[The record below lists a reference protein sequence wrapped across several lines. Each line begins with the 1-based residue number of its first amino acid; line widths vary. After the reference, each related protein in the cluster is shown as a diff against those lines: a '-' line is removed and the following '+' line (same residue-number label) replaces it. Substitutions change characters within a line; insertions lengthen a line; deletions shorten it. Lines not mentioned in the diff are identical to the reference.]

1 MGERDTTDRREKEPN
16 DEVLL
21 SVRNL
26 EKHYPVQKGILGRE
40 VGVVRAVDGVSFDVR
55 RGDAFGVVGE
65 SGCGKS
71 TLAHTLLRLEE
82 PTGGAAFFEGD
93 DVTEYDD
100 AELRDFRRKAQV
112 IFQDPDSSFDPRMS
126 VGDSIEEPLRVQGM
140 SDPDRRRSIVADLL
154 ERVGLSAEDARRYPH
169 ELSGGQKQR
178 VGLARALSVNPD
190 LLVADEPVSALD
202 VSTQAEILSLIDDL
216 RADYGLTVLVI
227 SHDISV
233 IEAVCDR
240 VGVMYVGEMVEKGP
254 AEAVLNEP
262 AHPYTR
268 ALLESIPTPDPSSGG
283 PSAPLEGEVPDPANP
298 PSGCRFHPRCPEVI
312 PSESGV
318 NSDELA
324 AVIRFRSRLSDSPEA
339 VVETA
344 QSADDTEE
352 AREALGL
359 PRPDDASADR
369 ALGDAVDSLIE
380 GNAEE
385 AFEALSEEFGTPCE
399 SEEPSDYTV
408 DGSEE
413 HVASCLL
420 HDERFEG

>member
-1 MGERDTTDRREKEPN
+1 MNGDGKADRKPN
-16 DEVLL
+16 DDALL

-26 EKHYPVQKGILGRE
+26 EKHYPVEKGVLGRE

-55 RGDAFGVVGE
+55 RGEAFGVVGE

-82 PTGGAAFFEGD
+82 PTGGAVFFDGD

-100 AELRDFRRKAQV
+100 AELRRFRRRAQV

-126 VGDSIEEPLRVQGM
+126 VGDSVEEPLRVQGM
-140 SDPDRRRSIVADLL
+140 SDHGRRRRIVADLL
-154 ERVGLSAEDARRYPH
+154 ERVGLSADDARRYPH

-216 RADYGLTVLVI
+216 RTEHGLTVVVI

-233 IEAVCDR
+233 VEAVCDR

-254 AEAVLNEP
+254 TEAVLDEP

-268 ALLESIPTPDPSSGG
+268 ALLASVPKPDPSGG
-283 PSAPLEGEVPDPANP
+283 PTATLKGEVPDPANP

-312 PSESGV
+312 PSEADGM
-318 NSDELA
+318 NSEELA
-324 AVIRFRSRLSDSPEA
+324 AVIRFRGRLSDSPEA
-339 VVETA
+339 VVE
-344 QSADDTEE
+344 SARSGDGAEE

-359 PRPDDASADR
+359 PRLDYTRADA
-369 ALGDAVDSLIE
+369 ALGEVVESLVEGDAD
-380 GNAEE
+380 E
-385 AFEALSEEFGTPCE
+385 ALETLSEEFGTPCD
-399 SEEPSDYTV
+399 SEVPAEYTV
-408 DGSEE
+408 DESEG

-420 HDERFEG
+420 HDERFGG

>member
-1 MGERDTTDRREKEPN
+1 MGESDTRDRRGEEPD

-26 EKHYPVQKGILGRE
+26 EKHYPVEKGVLGRE

-55 RGDAFGVVGE
+55 RGGAFGVVGE

-82 PTGGAAFFEGD
+82 PTGGRVFFDGE
-93 DVTEYDD
+93 DVTEYDE
-100 AELRDFRRKAQV
+100 AELRSFRRKTQV

-140 SDPDRRRSIVADLL
+140 SDADRRRSIVADLL
-154 ERVGLSAEDARRYPH
+154 ERVGLSADDARRYPH

-216 RADYGLTVLVI
+216 RVEHGLTVIVI

-254 AEAVLNEP
+254 AEAVLDEP

-268 ALLESIPTPDPSSGG
+268 ALLASVPTPDPSSGG
-283 PSAPLEGEVPDPANP
+283 PSAPLEGEVPDPADP
-298 PSGCRFHPRCPEVI
+298 PSGCRFHPRCPDVI
-312 PSESGV
+312 PSDPGV
-318 NSDELA
+318 KSDELA
-324 AVIRFRSRLSDSPEA
+324 AVIRFRSRLSDSPGA

-344 QSADDTEE
+344 KAADDAEE
-352 AREALGL
+352 VRDALGL
-359 PRPDDASADR
+359 PRPDDASAER
-369 ALGDAVDSLIE
+369 ALVDAVDSLLE
-380 GNAEE
+380 GEAEAALE
-385 AFEALSEEFGTPCE
+385 TLSEEFGTPCG
-399 SEEPSDYTV
+399 SEEPADYTA

-420 HDERFEG
+420 HDERFGE